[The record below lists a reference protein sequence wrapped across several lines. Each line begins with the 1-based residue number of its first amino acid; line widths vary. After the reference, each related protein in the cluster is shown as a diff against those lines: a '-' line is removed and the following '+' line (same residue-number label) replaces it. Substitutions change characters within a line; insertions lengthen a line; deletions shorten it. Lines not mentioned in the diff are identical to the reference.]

1 MTSRNN
7 ILITGASSGIGQTLA
22 KMYANQGRNLALC
35 ARRLEKLESLKAD
48 IAKSNPEVTVSIRE
62 LDVNDH
68 DQVFEVFNAFADDL
82 GRLDR
87 VIVNAGVGKGAP
99 LGTGNFAAN
108 QQTANTN
115 FTGALAQCEAALEL
129 FRAQN
134 YGHLVTMSSVSS
146 VSGLGATATVYAA
159 TKAALTSL
167 SEGMRI
173 NLYNTP
179 IKVTTIQPGFIQS
192 EMTEKLKGVPFI
204 VSTEKG
210 CEAII
215 KAIEKEGKSYFVPA
229 WPWAIVARLLPLIP
243 IKILAKGEK
252 IEAGSTAHSK
262 K

>member
-1 MTSRNN
+1 MSSRNN
-7 ILITGASSGIGQTLA
+7 ILISGASSGIGRTLA

-35 ARRLEKLESLKAD
+35 ARRLESLETLQAD

-68 DQVFEVFNAFADDL
+68 AKVFEVFKAFADDL
-82 GRLDR
+82 GHLDR

-99 LGTGNFAAN
+99 LGTGYFAAN
-108 QQTANTN
+108 HLTASTN
-115 FTGALAQCEAALEL
+115 FTSALAQCEAALEL

-134 YGHLVTMSSVSS
+134 HGHLVTMSSVSS
-146 VSGLGATATVYAA
+146 VRGIGATATVYAA

-179 IKVTTIQPGFIQS
+179 IVVTTIQPGFIQS
-192 EMTEKLKGVPFI
+192 EMTEKLKGPPFM

-210 CEAII
+210 CKAII
-215 KAIEKEGKSYFVPA
+215 NAIEKEGASYYVPA
-229 WPWAIVARLLPLIP
+229 WPWAVIARIWPFIP
-243 IKILAKGEK
+243 RRLLAKG
-252 IEAGSTAHSK
+252 G
-262 K
+262 